1 MLVHLV
7 MPAPDSERQISP
19 GGKTWLVWSV
29 NDVCRKRGRMRAGS
43 SKNESQQIL
52 SKIFHVQE
60 AEVGMEAMWEL
71 RTCHLRTTGHQKNL
85 LGPTRGVCCP
95 ERCNWVSTF
104 VRATDPQDNSR
115 WVTAVTCSFWVS
127 ALFSSLSRR

>member
-60 AEVGMEAMWEL
+60 AEWGWRQCGNCGFAILEL
-71 RTCHLRTTGHQKNL
+71 QDTKRTC
-85 LGPTRGVCCP
+85 
-95 ERCNWVSTF
+95 
-104 VRATDPQDNSR
+104 
-115 WVTAVTCSFWVS
+115 
-127 ALFSSLSRR
+127 